1 MQHWDLYRIFH
12 FKPPNWGHF
21 PLPELLLVF
30 TTPLTK
36 QSCSVGIHTVSSL
49 QIPKLRPFPHNVS
62 LGKVYPP
69 PIFCSDQYHI
79 AKTYPQKHS
88 MCQKLPSLH
97 TTRHLSVPKFS
108 KAVQTP
114 VYQQDET
121 RLRYTTARQHQT
133 AQGYPE
139 QHKDTST
146 TGGVRVSH

>member
-1 MQHWDLYRIFH
+1 MQCWDSYSIFTSNSQTETIS
-12 FKPPNWGHF
+12 PQC
-21 PLPELLLVF
+21 L
-30 TTPLTK
+30 
-36 QSCSVGIHTVSSL
+36 S
-49 QIPKLRPFPHNVS
+49 
-62 LGKVYPP
+62 GKGLPP